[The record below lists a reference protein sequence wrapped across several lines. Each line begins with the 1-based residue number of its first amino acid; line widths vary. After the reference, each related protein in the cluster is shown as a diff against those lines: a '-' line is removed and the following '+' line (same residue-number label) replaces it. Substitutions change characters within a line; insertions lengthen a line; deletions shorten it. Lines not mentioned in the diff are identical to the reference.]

1 MTATTTSDRVMK
13 YNLIND
19 IINIVM
25 PTGDVP
31 DIRWNKIPPTD
42 VYGNFELLYDEE
54 LASHETGEGRDV
66 KSKGSGTN
74 IGKPGRDGKQKPTTW
89 R

>member
-1 MTATTTSDRVMK
+1 MTATTTSDRVME

-31 DIRWNKIPPTD
+31 DIRWNKIPPSD
-42 VYGNFELLYDEE
+42 VYGSFELLYDEE
-54 LASHETGEGRDV
+54 IATQEAGDGRDL

-74 IGKPGRDGKQKPTTW
+74 IGKQGKDAKQRPTTW